1 MANEELVD
9 KHLIQWHPA
18 FCSAV
23 RLELVENKQD
33 LTFQNEFNLSKKP
46 LQIDLL
52 VIEKSKDVIINNEI
66 GKLFREHNI
75 LEYKS
80 PDDGNTID
88 SYYKTIAYACLY
100 KSSGKHIDEIKAD
113 EITISLVQKSKP
125 LKLLKYLRDN
135 GFLVEQRY
143 TGIYYVIKEGCF
155 ATQIIVSSELNPE
168 LHIWLV
174 SLTKAMQQDTARKLV
189 LSIDTLHAKDDMMHA
204 DSVLSVA
211 MEANPETFEDLK
223 KDGGSMCEQL
233 MRLMK
238 PEFDAAL
245 NAAVKDAVNDAVKD
259 ATQKKAVDTA
269 IRMLKRGKDTFEE
282 IAEMTTLPLDEV
294 MQLAKE
300 L

>member
-33 LTFQNEFNLSKKP
+33 LTFQNEFNLSEKP

-143 TGIYYVIKEGCF
+143 TGIYYVIKEG
-155 ATQIIVSSELNPE
+155 
-168 LHIWLV
+168 
-174 SLTKAMQQDTARKLV
+174 
-189 LSIDTLHAKDDMMHA
+189 
-204 DSVLSVA
+204 
-211 MEANPETFEDLK
+211 
-223 KDGGSMCEQL
+223 
-233 MRLMK
+233 
-238 PEFDAAL
+238 
-245 NAAVKDAVNDAVKD
+245 
-259 ATQKKAVDTA
+259 
-269 IRMLKRGKDTFEE
+269 
-282 IAEMTTLPLDEV
+282 
-294 MQLAKE
+294 
-300 L
+300 